1 MLGSPAE
8 VEGPQH
14 GNVDAEA
21 GKHQLNA
28 AEHEGRKRRP
38 REVVNEIDDED
49 LPEADDADY
58 NAARISVRWLY

>member
-21 GKHQLNA
+21 GEHQLNA
-28 AEHEGRKRRP
+28 AEHEGGQRRS

-49 LPEADDADY
+49 LPEANDADY
-58 NAARISVRWLY
+58 DAAGISIR